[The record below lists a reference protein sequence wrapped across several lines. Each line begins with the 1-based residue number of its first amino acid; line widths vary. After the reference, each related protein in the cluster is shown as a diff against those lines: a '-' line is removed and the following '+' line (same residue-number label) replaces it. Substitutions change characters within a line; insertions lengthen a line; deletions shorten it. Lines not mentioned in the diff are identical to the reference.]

1 MKNQY
6 QSILRTLEAFLK
18 LSEAWKRNATVTTN
32 RKPDESIYEYFAR
45 LYRSDKKYLRE
56 DEQNA
61 NEKVAKLFDTLA
73 QNDDYSCNVQVK
85 EVISKMLSIPL
96 DFTEDGKDFPDYRTP
111 CRKYFASN
119 EELLSAAIWQG
130 IITLLANINHTIVDE
145 CVEKVIYVPYDNR
158 KEFYADIC
166 RELDAEMC
174 AIEAMSGRDDFQH
187 FDTKIEG
194 ENYFAA
200 VEKLLNLNREHM
212 AAIGIENVPEK
223 SKLSELFEQYKVE
236 LAKYDFGGILSPE
249 AQKRT
254 FRPINES
261 IDYHGTSHKVVE
273 LLSAIRYTIIGK
285 LVHYSDFHTK
295 RQFKEL
301 LDAKL
306 AEYAEACE

>member
-6 QSILRTLEAFLK
+6 QSIPRTLEAFFK
-18 LSEAWKRNATVTTN
+18 LSEAWKRNATVATN
-32 RKPDESIYEYFAR
+32 RKPDESMYEYFAR
-45 LYRSDKKYLRE
+45 LYRSDKEHLGE
-56 DEQNA
+56 GEQIA
-61 NEKVAKLFDTLA
+61 NEEIAKLFDTLA
-73 QNDDYSCNVQVK
+73 QNDNYSCNVQVK
-85 EVISKMLSIPL
+85 EAISKMLNIPL
-96 DFTEDGKDFPDYRTP
+96 DFTEDGKDFPDFRTP
-111 CRKYFASN
+111 CRKYFTSN

-130 IITLLANINHTIVDE
+130 IITLLTNINHAIVDE

-174 AIEAMSGRDDFQH
+174 AIEAMSGRDDFQY
-187 FDTKIEG
+187 FDAKIEG

-200 VEKLLNLNREHM
+200 AEKLLNLNRKHM
-212 AAIGIENVPEK
+212 TAIGIKNVPED
-223 SKLSELFEQYKVE
+223 SKLSELFEKYKVE

-261 IDYHGTSHKVVE
+261 IDYHGTNYKVVE
-273 LLSAIRYTIIGK
+273 LLSAIRYSVIGK
-285 LVHYSDFHTK
+285 LVHYSDFYTK
-295 RQFKEL
+295 KQFKEL